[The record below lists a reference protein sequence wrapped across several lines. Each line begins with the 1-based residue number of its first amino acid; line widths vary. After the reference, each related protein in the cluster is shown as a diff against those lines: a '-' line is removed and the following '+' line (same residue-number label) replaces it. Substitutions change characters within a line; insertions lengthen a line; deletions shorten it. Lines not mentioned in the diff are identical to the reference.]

1 MKYTKLFFLLFI
13 GFTSVAIN
21 ASQKDV
27 TKPGTFDPEIG
38 ARLFINGRFN
48 PIARFLIFAP
58 RGGIKKELVNRFSNC
73 LIPSKQEVI
82 EKALNATGLPNREI
96 TSKLIAFA
104 SCILLEAYKR
114 YPQIL
119 NDAHSSYV
127 NQRRSAGNQ
136 LEAADLRPEN
146 APISVK
152 KEARDLALVAA
163 GKQATYDCGKL
174 YAIYYLRSKMD
185 PYLNKAVQKY
195 KFLQSIDTSHSQS
208 AAAVRY
214 IANRVVHGTLEMGFD
229 AGYNFLKKQF

>member
-13 GFTSVAIN
+13 GFASVVIN

-48 PIARFLIFAP
+48 PIARFSIFAP
-58 RGGIKKELVNRFSNC
+58 RGGTKKELVNRFSNC

-82 EKALNATGLPNREI
+82 EKALNTTVCPNKTI
-96 TSKLIAFA
+96 VSKLMALT
-104 SCILLEAYKR
+104 SCVLLEAFKR
-114 YPQIL
+114 YPHIL
-119 NDAHSSYV
+119 DTSHSTYLDQ
-127 NQRRSAGNQ
+127 QRRAGTQ
-136 LEAADLRPEN
+136 LEAAQLKPEN

-152 KEARDLALVAA
+152 KEARDLAFIAA
-163 GKQATYDCGKL
+163 GKQAAYDCGKL
-174 YAIYYLRSKMD
+174 YTISYLRSKMD
-185 PYLNKAVQKY
+185 PYINKAVQKY

-214 IANRVVHGTLEMGFD
+214 IANRVVHGTIDIGFD